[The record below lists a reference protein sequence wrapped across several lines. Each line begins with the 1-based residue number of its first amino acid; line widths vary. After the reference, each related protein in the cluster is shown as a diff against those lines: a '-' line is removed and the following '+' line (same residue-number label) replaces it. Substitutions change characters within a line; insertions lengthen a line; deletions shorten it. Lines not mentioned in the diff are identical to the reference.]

1 MVTFDLDADDD
12 MLVESPPQIA
22 IPMGYQPPSD
32 GQTTP
37 ASPKTGEGVRGAA
50 PWEGAQV
57 ATSIHV
63 DVVRERLREELN
75 LELQHA
81 TGGDRTFLVRL
92 MHVLESPNLDLPP
105 FPDVAQELNEMLKD
119 ENTSVVQLAGVIER
133 DPGLVKR
140 VWAQGSSARYMN
152 PPRSLHHAVSRIGLD
167 ALWQLGMAVCM
178 DDNVFRLDGFQDK
191 ADAARTQGVV
201 AAEVA
206 AWISKEPRGPMYMAG
221 LLHAVG
227 KLILYRTASDGTDKK
242 NPPSVD
248 LVDRLA
254 KKYYPSF
261 GVLVA
266 RSWKLD
272 NLVVGGVGFHSA
284 PDAADPE
291 VEHCAR
297 VLHAAVLATHTAS
310 QERAGIDGDGFASL
324 QKIEGLKFDIEGAIA
339 KAYEVFEN

>member
-1 MVTFDLDADDD
+1 MVSFDSEAEDEV
-12 MLVESPPQIA
+12 LVESPPQIA
-22 IPMGYQPPSD
+22 IPMGYLPPLD
-32 GQTTP
+32 GQTTST
-37 ASPKTGEGVRGAA
+37 SPKSGASIRSA
-50 PWEGAQV
+50 VPWEGAQV
-57 ATSIHV
+57 VTSIRV
-63 DVVRERLREELN
+63 DVVREGLREKLN

-81 TGGDRTFLVRL
+81 TGGDRTFLLRL
-92 MHVLESPNLDLPP
+92 MHVLDSPNLDLPP
-105 FPDVAQELNEMLKD
+105 FPDVAQELDEMLKD
-119 ENTSVVQLAGVIER
+119 ENTSVVQLASVIER
-133 DPGLVKR
+133 DPGLVRR

-167 ALWQLGMAVCM
+167 ALWRIGMAVCM
-178 DDNVFRLDGFQDK
+178 DDNVFRLDGFQDE

-227 KLILYRTASDGTDKK
+227 KLILCRTASEGTGEKD
-242 NPPSVD
+242 PPSVE
-248 LVDRLA
+248 LVERLA

-291 VEHCAR
+291 VAHCAR

-310 QERAGIDGDGFASL
+310 QERAGIDGDGLASL
-324 QKIEGLKFDIEGAIA
+324 QKIEGLKFDVEGAVA